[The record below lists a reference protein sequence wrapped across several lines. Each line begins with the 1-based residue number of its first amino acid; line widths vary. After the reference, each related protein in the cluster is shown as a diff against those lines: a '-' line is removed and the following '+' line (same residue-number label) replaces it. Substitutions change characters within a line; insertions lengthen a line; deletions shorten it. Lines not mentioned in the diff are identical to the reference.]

1 MTSAGLYRLFF
12 GAILVASA
20 TSCALRGDLQPTTD
34 DVVVISIVGSND
46 VHGQFLPSGN
56 RGGITTLSG
65 YVSALR
71 KARANDGG
79 VLLVD
84 GGDMW
89 QGTLESNLNEGA
101 LMVEAYNALGYAAA
115 TIGNHEFDFGPEG
128 PLPIPAAATDDPQG
142 NLKQRAS
149 EAAFPVLAANLID
162 EATGQPVAW
171 ENVRPTTMV
180 DVAGINIGI
189 IGILTAST
197 PATTISANIAGLR
210 IAPLAET
217 IIREATRLRADGASL
232 IVVAAHAGGL
242 CEDYSDPNDL
252 SSCDLSFEILQVASV
267 LPPGL
272 VDHIVG
278 GHEPFA
284 LGHIVNGIAVTAG
297 TSYARDF
304 GRADFTVDRASGEVL
319 DVTVF
324 PLQPLCPWVDAGTQ
338 ACSWDAENRDSVIAA
353 RYEGFPVVPDPE
365 VAAIARQAAAV
376 AKKLKS
382 ESLGVTLAAPFTL
395 QGNPESSLG
404 NLITDILQES
414 LHADISMLNVS
425 GGLRADLPAGELTYG
440 SVFEMFPFDN
450 RVVMLEL
457 SGADLREVIAQQAH
471 NHQRRAGIS
480 GMSVDVSCT
489 DDRLDVAMRLADG
502 GEVANDDRILV
513 AVNDFLSTGGDGILT
528 PVIPDDGL
536 DYPEDPRLVRDVI
549 ADWFRRSGTTL
560 HTSQFSSEQ
569 AYRWNVPASL
579 PATCRL

>member
-149 EAAFPVLAANLID
+149 EAAFPLLAANLID

-284 LGHIVNGIAVTAG
+284 LGHIVNGIAITAG

>member
-149 EAAFPVLAANLID
+149 EAAFPLLAANLID